1 MHICQLAG
9 EYPNRWGGLG
19 TAAYNLSKAL
29 ASKGHKIT
37 VITRKGGG
45 RHPKIEGVDVIKVKW
60 AKIPMEFTRSFGRR
74 ALKALEKLHK
84 ENPVDVIHFHAPLIA
99 WNENQFRKANRIA
112 PIVTSLHGSWLGE
125 RRGLLTS
132 AEFGEPGTWGNIN
145 DIGIRMFANHY
156 SKFEN
161 IAINNSEICVAN
173 SIATKND
180 FKINYNPPTDWD
192 CESILWGIDAQLYR
206 PMHSDSEDDSVRAN
220 EIRKK
225 YKIDNN
231 ANLILAVGRLAA
243 RKGHGF
249 LISSFSE
256 LLKRLPNSHLV
267 IIGRGNLRKKLLRR
281 VKKLSIQDSVS
292 ILPGMS
298 FEKIAEWYRISN
310 IIVYPSFYE
319 GQGLI
324 PLESMA
330 SGTPCLAFD
339 MPPLTEMI
347 DEYVGGLCEMDTNS
361 LAKSMHDLLS
371 SDQISNLGSA
381 GRHRVLDK
389 FTIEGNADDFI
400 SVYDR
405 AISKK
410 KSREPFI
417 D

>member
-45 RHPKIEGVDVIKVKW
+45 KYPKIEGVDVIEVKW
-60 AKIPMEFTRSFGRR
+60 VKIPMEFTRSFGRR
-74 ALKALEKLHK
+74 ALKSLEKLHK
-84 ENPVDVIHFHAPLIA
+84 ESPVDIIHFHAPLIA
-99 WNENQFRKANRIA
+99 WNKNQFRKANEIA

-125 RRGLLTS
+125 RRGLISS
-132 AEFGEPGTWGNIN
+132 AKFGEPGTWGNVN
-145 DIGIRMFANHY
+145 DIGIRMLANHY
-156 SKFEN
+156 AKFEN
-161 IAINNSEICVAN
+161 IAIQNSEICVAN

-180 FKINYNPPTDWD
+180 FLSNYEPPANWN

-206 PMHSDSEDDSVRAN
+206 PIHSDSEDDSVRAS

-225 YKIDNN
+225 YSIAPN
-231 ANLILAVGRLAA
+231 ANIILAVGRLAA

-249 LISSFSE
+249 LISSFAK
-256 LLKRLPNSHLV
+256 LLKKLPNSHLI
-267 IIGRGNLRKKLLRR
+267 IIGRGNLRKKLLRK

-292 ILPGMS
+292 ILGGMS
-298 FEKIAEWYRISN
+298 FEKIAEWYRISS

-339 MPPLTEMI
+339 MPPLTEML
-347 DEYVGGLCEMDTNS
+347 DDDVGGLCEMDINS
-361 LAKSMHDLLS
+361 LANSMYELLS
-371 SDQISNLGSA
+371 TKDLNELGSA

-389 FTIEGNADDFI
+389 FTIEGNANDFI
-400 SVYDR
+400 SIYEKV
-405 AISKK
+405 ISNTK
-410 KSREPFI
+410 I
-417 D
+417 

>member
-29 ASKGHKIT
+29 ASKGHRIT

-45 RHPKIEGVDVIKVKW
+45 KYPKIEGVDVIEVKW

-74 ALKALEKLHK
+74 ALTSLKKLNK

-99 WNENQFRKANRIA
+99 WNENQFRKANEIA

-125 RRGLLTS
+125 RRGLLSS
-132 AEFGEPGTWGNIN
+132 AKFGEPGTWGNIN
-145 DIGIRMFANHY
+145 DIGIRMLANHY
-156 SKFEN
+156 AKFEN

-180 FKINYNPPTDWD
+180 FISNYEPPTNWN
-192 CESILWGIDAQLYR
+192 CKCILWGIDAQLYR
-206 PMHSDSEDDSVRAN
+206 PMHSDSEDDSVRAS

-225 YKIDNN
+225 YSIDSN

-249 LISSFSE
+249 LISSFAE
-256 LLKRLPNSHLV
+256 LLKKLPNSHLI
-267 IIGRGNLRKKLLRR
+267 IIGRGNLRKKLLRK

-292 ILPGMS
+292 ILGGMS
-298 FEKIAEWYRISN
+298 FEKIAEWYRISS

-339 MPPLTEMI
+339 MPPLTEML
-347 DEYVGGLCEMDTNS
+347 DDDVGGLCEMDTNS
-361 LAKSMHDLLS
+361 LANSMYELLS
-371 SDQISNLGSA
+371 SKNLSELGSA

-389 FTIEGNADDFI
+389 FTIEGNANDFI
-400 SVYDR
+400 SIYEKV
-405 AISKK
+405 ISDIK
-410 KSREPFI
+410 I
-417 D
+417 

>member
-45 RHPKIEGVDVIKVKW
+45 NYPKIEGVDVIEVKW
-60 AKIPMEFTRSFGRR
+60 VKIPMEFTRSFGRR
-74 ALKALEKLHK
+74 ALKSLEKLLK
-84 ENPVDVIHFHAPLIA
+84 DSPVDIIHIHAPLIA
-99 WNENQFRKANRIA
+99 WNENQFRKANAIA

-125 RRGLLTS
+125 RRGLISS
-132 AEFGEPGTWGNIN
+132 AKFGEPGTWGNVN
-145 DIGIRMFANHY
+145 DIGIRMLANHY
-156 SKFEN
+156 AKFEN
-161 IAINNSEICVAN
+161 IAIQNSDICVAN

-180 FKINYNPPTDWD
+180 FLSNYEPPKNWN

-206 PMHSDSEDDSVRAN
+206 PIHSDSEDDSVRAS

-225 YKIDNN
+225 YSISSD

-249 LISSFSE
+249 LISSFAK
-256 LLKRLPNSHLV
+256 LLKKLPNSHLI
-267 IIGRGNLRKKLLRR
+267 IIGRGNLRKKLLRK

-292 ILPGMS
+292 ILGGMS
-298 FEKIAEWYRISN
+298 FEKIAEWYRISS

-339 MPPLTEMI
+339 MPPLTEML
-347 DEYVGGLCEMDTNS
+347 DDDVGGLCEMDINS
-361 LAKSMHDLLS
+361 LANSMYELLS
-371 SDQISNLGSA
+371 TKDLNELGSA

-389 FTIEGNADDFI
+389 FTIEGNANDFI
-400 SVYDR
+400 SIYEKV
-405 AISKK
+405 ISNTK
-410 KSREPFI
+410 I
-417 D
+417 

>member
-45 RHPKIEGVDVIKVKW
+45 NYPKIEGVDVIEVKW
-60 AKIPMEFTRSFGRR
+60 VKIPMEFTRSFGRR
-74 ALKALEKLHK
+74 ALKSLEKLHK
-84 ENPVDVIHFHAPLIA
+84 DSPVDIIHFHAPLIA
-99 WNENQFRKANRIA
+99 WNENQFRRANAIA

-125 RRGLLTS
+125 RRGLISS
-132 AEFGEPGTWGNIN
+132 AKFGEPGTWGNVN
-145 DIGIRMFANHY
+145 DIGIRMLANHY
-156 SKFEN
+156 AKFEN
-161 IAINNSEICVAN
+161 IAIQNSDICVAN

-180 FKINYNPPTDWD
+180 FLSNYEPPKNWN

-206 PMHSDSEDDSVRAN
+206 PIHSDSEDDSVRES

-225 YKIDNN
+225 YSISSD

-249 LISSFSE
+249 LISSFAK
-256 LLKRLPNSHLV
+256 LLKKLPNSHLI
-267 IIGRGNLRKKLLRR
+267 IIGRGNLRKKLLRK

-292 ILPGMS
+292 ILGGMS
-298 FEKIAEWYRISN
+298 FEKIAEWYRISS

-339 MPPLTEMI
+339 MPPLTEML
-347 DEYVGGLCEMDTNS
+347 DDDVGGLCEMDINS
-361 LAKSMHDLLS
+361 LANSMYELLS
-371 SDQISNLGSA
+371 TKDLNELGSA

-389 FTIEGNADDFI
+389 FTIEGNANDFI
-400 SVYDR
+400 SIYEKV
-405 AISKK
+405 ISNSK
-410 KSREPFI
+410 I
-417 D
+417 